1 MDEIIAEV
9 RKIREEY
16 VAEHNYSL
24 DEIFADLKGKE
35 ASSNRRLI
43 DLRHRYKDDKQ
54 QRVSSKSATE
64 PIAPADLQGSA
75 SRHPANR

>member
-1 MDEIIAEV
+1 MDEIITEV

-43 DLRHRYKDDKQ
+43 DLRRRYKEDKN
-54 QRVSSKSATE
+54 QRFTSENATE
-64 PIAPADLQGSA
+64 PIASEASA
-75 SRHPANR
+75 IA